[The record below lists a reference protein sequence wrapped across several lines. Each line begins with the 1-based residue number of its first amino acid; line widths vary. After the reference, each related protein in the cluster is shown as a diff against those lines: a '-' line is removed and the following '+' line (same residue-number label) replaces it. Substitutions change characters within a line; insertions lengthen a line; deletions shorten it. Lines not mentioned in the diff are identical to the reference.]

1 MSITVDLDNKL
12 TPLFK
17 TLNNMKEPYNQCR
30 QMLPQTYLH
39 NGYIDILKTS
49 ILEQNTIS
57 GSKIYPYIMN
67 DNCVMDIDTNKD
79 FVKAEM
85 YFNNLI

>member
-1 MSITVDLDNKL
+1 
-12 TPLFK
+12 
-17 TLNNMKEPYNQCR
+17 MKEPYNQCR